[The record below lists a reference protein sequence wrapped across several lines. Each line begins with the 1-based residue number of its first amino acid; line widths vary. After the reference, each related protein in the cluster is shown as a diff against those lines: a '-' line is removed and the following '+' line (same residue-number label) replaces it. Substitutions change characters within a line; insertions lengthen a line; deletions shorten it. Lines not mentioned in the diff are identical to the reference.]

1 MPLVRESIYAA
12 LFDRLKAIPG
22 LKLTSRR
29 VRSISDVPAN
39 QFPALFVAQ
48 TFQRPLYEAGR
59 QTQWELGA
67 DVYIY
72 AFDRAGQNPGAIM
85 NPLMDAL
92 TNALAFDNIMNSACT
107 LGGVALKCEIGPVE
121 TDEGTMGEQ
130 AIVRAPITILVR
142 G

>member
-1 MPLVRESIYAA
+1 MALSREAVYGA

-29 VRSISDVPAN
+29 LRSISDTPAN
-39 QFPALFVAQ
+39 QFPALFMAQ

-59 QTQWELGA
+59 AIQWELGA

-72 AFDRAGQNPGAIM
+72 VRDPANANPGAII
-85 NPLMDAL
+85 NPLVDGL
-92 TNALAFDNIMNSACT
+92 QNALAFDNTMQNACT
-107 LGGVALKCEIGPVE
+107 LGGVALKCEIQELE

-130 AIVRAPITILVR
+130 AIVRAPILILVR

>member
-1 MPLVRESIYAA
+1 MALVRETVYAA
-12 LFDRLKAIPG
+12 LFTRLQAIPG

-29 VRSISDVPAN
+29 VKSISDVPAN
-39 QFPALFVAQ
+39 LFPALFLAQ
-48 TFQRPLYEAGR
+48 TFQRPVYEAGR
-59 QTQWELGA
+59 VTQWELGA

-72 AFDRAGQNPGAIM
+72 AFDRAGQNPGGIM

-92 TNALAFDNIMNSACT
+92 TVALAFDNIMSNACT
-107 LGGVALKCEIGPVE
+107 LGGLALKCEIGPVE

-130 AIVRAPITILVR
+130 AIVRAPITILCR

>member
-1 MPLVRESIYAA
+1 MPLVRETIYGA
-12 LFDRLKAIPG
+12 LFDRLKTIPG

-29 VRSISDVPAN
+29 LKSITDTPGN
-39 QFPALFVAQ
+39 FLPALYMAQ
-48 TFQRPLYEAGR
+48 TYQKPYYEPGR

-72 AFDRAGQNPGAIM
+72 ARDPLNQNPGAII
-85 NPLMDAL
+85 NPLVDGL
-92 TNALAFDNIMNSACT
+92 QNALAFDNTMQNACT
-107 LGGVALKCEIGPVE
+107 LGGLALKCEIGELE

-130 AIVRAPITILVR
+130 AIVRAPVTILVR

>member
-1 MPLVRESIYAA
+1 MALVREVIYAA

-29 VRSISDVPAN
+29 LRSISDVPAN
-39 QFPALFVAQ
+39 QFPALFMAQ
-48 TFQRPLYEAGR
+48 TPQRPLYEAGR

-72 AFDRAGQNPGAIM
+72 AKDPAGQNPGAIM

-92 TNALAFDNIMNSACT
+92 TNALAFDNIMNNACT
-107 LGGVALKCEIGPVE
+107 LGGVALKCEIGEVE

>member
-1 MPLVRESIYAA
+1 MALVREPVYAA
-12 LFDRLKAIPG
+12 LFARVAAIPG

-29 VRSISDVPAN
+29 VRSISDTPAN
-39 QFPALFVAQ
+39 LLPALFMAQ
-48 TFQRPLYEAGR
+48 TFQTPIYEAGR
-59 QTQWELGA
+59 VTQWQLGA

-72 AFDRAGQNPGAIM
+72 AKDPANANPGAIM
-85 NPLMDAL
+85 NPLMDGL
-92 TNALAFDNIMNSACT
+92 QDALAFDNTMQNACT
-107 LGGVALKCEIGPVE
+107 LGGLALKCEIGPVE

>member
-1 MPLVRESIYAA
+1 MPLAREPIYAA
-12 LFDRLKAIPG
+12 LFTRLQAIPG
-22 LKLTSRR
+22 LKHTSRR
-29 VRSISDVPAN
+29 LRSISDTPAN
-39 QFPALFVAQ
+39 LLPALYMAQ
-48 TFQRPLYEAGR
+48 TGQTPLYEAGR

-72 AFDRAGQNPGAIM
+72 AFDRAGQNPGAII
-85 NPLMDAL
+85 NPLMDGLA
-92 TNALAFDNIMNSACT
+92 NALAFDNTMNNACT
-107 LGGVALKCEIGPVE
+107 LGGLALKCEIGPVE

>member
-1 MPLVRESIYAA
+1 VSLVRETVYAA
-12 LFDRLKAIPG
+12 LFARVAALSG

-39 QFPALFVAQ
+39 LFPALFQAQ
-48 TFQRPLYEAGR
+48 THQRPIYADGR
-59 QTQWELGA
+59 VVQWELGA

-72 AFDRAGQNPGAIM
+72 VKDPAGANPGALM
-85 NPLMDAL
+85 NPLMDGLQA
-92 TNALAFDNIMNSACT
+92 ALAFDNPMGNACT
-107 LGGVALKCEIGPVE
+107 LGGVALRCEIGPVD